1 MREQAEK
8 DRLIPEIERFKKLIE
23 EQHQGI
29 ADNDLAIEQ
38 ENQNN

>member
-23 EQHQGI
+23 EQH
-29 ADNDLAIEQ
+29 
-38 ENQNN
+38 